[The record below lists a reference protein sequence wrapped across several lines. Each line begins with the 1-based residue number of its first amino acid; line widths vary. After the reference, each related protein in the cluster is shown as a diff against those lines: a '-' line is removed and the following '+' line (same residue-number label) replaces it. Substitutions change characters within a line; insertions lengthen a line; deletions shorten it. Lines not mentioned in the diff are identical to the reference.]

1 MWGRPEVASVQT
13 GEAAMRYLL
22 GLVWVA
28 VLGMAPLMGCTE
40 SKQADLEWPPDATAY
55 FDEYGILSADCATDE
70 DCAMVLGYYHAAD
83 RFVQMDF
90 RRRFATGRLPD
101 IIADKAV
108 AQALVVEPAVRFR
121 TLFSTREGVPGEQA
135 ALEQSSPKTVA
146 LLEAYSAG
154 VNQWIADV
162 RNGDNGAAFP
172 REFSNAL
179 FAYGPEDIPAWTPQ
193 DSLATVMALIE
204 GLTNDYVF
212 EFAAGAAR
220 ADIDND
226 DKFSDLWS
234 RRPYYNSASL
244 PPDWTPPSADGAFE
258 DESTASLEA
267 KQCIGPKRLTAGD
280 AIQRLRDALGG
291 TQLDLHAIQG
301 AGSQEGIGSNAW
313 VISPSRSATGHALLE
328 SDGHL
333 PMTQPATYYLA
344 HLDAKTNGN
353 GQIHAAGFTLAGLPW
368 IVKGQTEGIA
378 WGTTNTFYDM
388 TDVYIEELVKDAEGK
403 ATGVMFQGVPVPFTR
418 VPFTVTFVDGD
429 TQEHELL
436 FVPHHGMVR
445 AIDAENDIAITQRW
459 AAADL
464 AKDADWSTEVNMAES
479 LDEARDA
486 VENVTAVV
494 QNVLV
499 ADTQGHIGWFPY
511 GRVPKRAWATDL
523 SGAAPPWLPLDGRC
537 ETPQRCYEW
546 TEYFSHAELPQQ
558 VDPEE
563 GFIANSNNDMTGA
576 LSDGNPTTLPSG
588 AFHPPYQVRVS
599 PGYRRDRVVE
609 LIEEGGSGHTVETT
623 YRIQNDVYS
632 PMGRDMVPGIVA
644 IAEDELTNLSPEAEK
659 VVNALKAWNFSCP
672 TGLDGLYS
680 NSPLTSDTAELLEAS
695 GCAAFHATLQ
705 ELCELIHNN
714 EEVNASGRACP
725 SFAAF
730 YSIVDPSQLAA
741 GDIYWN
747 DPDTPETETKH
758 EVMSE
763 ALETVY
769 DLFVNRKGLGTDE
782 TKWAWGRLHGL
793 VLTSDLAQLL
803 VYDYNNPPGD
813 KPLFANPG
821 GSQMVA
827 SAYAERDN
835 LVQRFGVQD
844 RLVCELEPPGPTC
857 TVQLPGGQSSHIDS
871 PNYQDLLL
879 KFLVNEPIDLVFDIN
894 EAKRNAVRTV
904 TFD

>member
-1 MWGRPEVASVQT
+1 
-13 GEAAMRYLL
+13 MRCLFRLACVFALCGTPIL
-22 GLVWVA
+22 G
-28 VLGMAPLMGCTE
+28 CSE
-40 SKQADLEWPPDATAY
+40 SQQQEPDLEWPPNATAH

-90 RRRFATGRLPD
+90 RRRFATGRLPE
-101 IIADKAV
+101 ILEKAIAEV
-108 AQALVVEPAVRFR
+108 FVVEPATRFR
-121 TLFSTREGVPGEQA
+121 ALFSTRDGIPGEQV

-162 RNGDNGAAFP
+162 REGRNGAVFP
-172 REFSNAL
+172 REFSNPP
-179 FAYGPEDIPAWTPQ
+179 FVYGPEDIPAWTPQ

-212 EFAAGAAR
+212 EFEAGMAR
-220 ADIDND
+220 AEIDDD

-234 RRPYYNSASL
+234 RRPYYNSVSL
-244 PPDWTPPSADGAFE
+244 PPDWTPPSPDSAALHGT
-258 DESTASLEA
+258 TASLEA
-267 KQCIGPKRLTAGD
+267 KQCIGPELMTPANTLEG
-280 AIQRLRDALGG
+280 LRHTPFG
-291 TQLDLHAIQG
+291 TQREFHAIQG
-301 AGSQEGIGSNAW
+301 VGSQEGIGSNAW
-313 VISPSRSATGHALLE
+313 VLSPSLTATGHALLE

-333 PMTQPATYYLA
+333 SMTQPATYYLA

-368 IVKGQTEGIA
+368 VVKGQTEGIA
-378 WGTTNTFYDM
+378 WGSTNAFYDL
-388 TDVYIEELVKDAEGK
+388 TDVYIEELVKDAGGK
-403 ATGVMFQGVPVPFTR
+403 ATGVMFQGEVVPFTR
-418 VPFTVTFVDGD
+418 VPFTLTFVDGD
-429 TQEHELL
+429 TQEVELL

-459 AAADL
+459 AANDL
-464 AKDADWSTEVNMAES
+464 ANDADWTTEVNMAES
-479 LDEARDA
+479 IDEARDA

-511 GRVPKRAWATDL
+511 GRVPKRAWATNL
-523 SGAAPPWLPLDGRC
+523 SGTAPPWLPLDGRC
-537 ETPQRCYEW
+537 ESPERCYEW

-576 LSDGNPTTLPSG
+576 LSDGDPTTLPSG

-609 LIEEGGSGHTVETT
+609 LIEEGGADHTLDTA

-644 IAEDELTNLSPEAEK
+644 IAEDELTDLSPEAGK

-672 TGLDGLYS
+672 TGLEGLYS
-680 NSPLTSDTAELLEAS
+680 DSPLTTDAAELLEAS
-695 GCAAFHATLQ
+695 GCAAFHATLI
-705 ELCELIHNN
+705 ELCELIHEN
-714 EEVNASGRACP
+714 EHVNVSQFVNARGRGCP

-741 GDIYWN
+741 GDVYWDN
-747 DPDTPETETKH
+747 PGTAETETKH
-758 EVMSE
+758 EVISGV
-763 ALETVY
+763 LETVY
-769 DLFVNRKGLGTDE
+769 DLFVNEKGLGPDE

-793 VLTSDLAQLL
+793 VLTSDVAQLGL
-803 VYDYNNPPGD
+803 TQYNNPAAGQ
-813 KPLFANPG
+813 PLFANPG

-827 SAYAERDN
+827 SAYAERD

-844 RLVCELEPPGPTC
+844 RLVCELDPSGPTC

-871 PNYQDLLL
+871 PNYEDLLL
-879 KFLVNEPIDLVFDIN
+879 KFLVNEPIDLPFDIDQ
-894 EAKRNAVRTV
+894 AKADAVRTV